1 MSMTLTV
8 PSVGA
13 PGFRLAVHRVSDE
26 IVRWAA
32 GTEGSAASRLLFLAG
47 VLVMVFIE
55 SPLTML
61 VTAIACALMVW
72 GWFLCRKQI
81 HEIAAT
87 RDGYTGSAPVVANRP
102 FPGKD
107 A

>member
-1 MSMTLTV
+1 
-8 PSVGA
+8 
-13 PGFRLAVHRVSDE
+13 
-26 IVRWAA
+26 
-32 GTEGSAASRLLFLAG
+32 
-47 VLVMVFIE
+47 
-55 SPLTML
+55 ML